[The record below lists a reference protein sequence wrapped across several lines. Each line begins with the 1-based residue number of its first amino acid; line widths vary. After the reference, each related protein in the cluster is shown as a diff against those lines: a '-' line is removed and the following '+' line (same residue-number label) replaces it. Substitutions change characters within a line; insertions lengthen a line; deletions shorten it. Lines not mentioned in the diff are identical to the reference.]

1 MPLSGQ
7 EENPWLL
14 HQFVQIT
21 VHQIGGVGLLWQAQ
35 ESDELILLNFEAVAF
50 VEPIIC
56 EGFVG
61 LDVHS
66 FLQLYIDEERSNV
79 IKDQNVIRQ
88 IAKLIGEIK
97 GIADGIFIQ
106 GELFQLF
113 LKPLGKFVILSPCS
127 IGSVSV

>member
-1 MPLSGQ
+1 M
-7 EENPWLL
+7 EELVCCGKL
-14 HQFVQIT
+14 EQ
-21 VHQIGGVGLLWQAQ
+21 
-35 ESDELILLNFEAVAF
+35 SDELILLKFEAVAF

-66 FLQLYIDEERSNV
+66 FLQLYIEERSNV
-79 IKDQNVIRQ
+79 IKDQNVIFVDRQ

-113 LKPLGKFVILSPCS
+113 LKPLGKFVL
-127 IGSVSV
+127 

>member
-1 MPLSGQ
+1 M
-7 EENPWLL
+7 
-14 HQFVQIT
+14 
-21 VHQIGGVGLLWQAQ
+21 WQAQ

-97 GIADGIFIQ
+97 KIIQ

-113 LKPLGKFVILSPCS
+113 LKPLGKFVIVSPCS

>member
-1 MPLSGQ
+1 M
-7 EENPWLL
+7 
-14 HQFVQIT
+14 
-21 VHQIGGVGLLWQAQ
+21 WQAQ

-79 IKDQNVIRQ
+79 IKDRNVIRQ

-113 LKPLGKFVILSPCS
+113 LKPLDKFVILSPCS